1 MTATT
6 IGVAFSVGAVGAP
19 LGALIASRV
28 SRVLGV
34 GRTIVLS
41 AALGSSGLL
50 VALAPASHPVP
61 FLIAA
66 SFIGGVGVVYNIT
79 QVSLRQAICPP
90 AFQGRMNATI
100 RFLVWGT
107 IPVGNVVG
115 GALGATLGLRPT
127 MVIGSAGTLLAVI
140 PVALSPVRS
149 LRTIEEVIPP
159 ELLASGVEVDGQLAP
174 GEMPLPGA
182 IAPTEPISP

>member
-1 MTATT
+1 
-6 IGVAFSVGAVGAP
+6 VGPA
-19 LGALIASRV
+19 
-28 SRVLGV
+28 
-34 GRTIVLS
+34 IVLS

-50 VALAPASHPVP
+50 VALAPASHPLP

-66 SFIGGVGVVYNIT
+66 TFIGGVGVIYNIT

-107 IPVGNVVG
+107 IPVGNVLG
-115 GALGATLGLRPT
+115 GALGASIGLRAA
-127 MVIGSAGTLLAVI
+127 MVIGSAGTLLAVV

-149 LRTIEEVIPP
+149 LRTIEEAIPP
-159 ELLASGVEVDGQLAP
+159 DLAP
-174 GEMPLPGA
+174 SRDAVEPGPPSSGEAPLPGA
-182 IAPTEPISP
+182 ISPPEPPVP